1 MLQRA
6 ACDPQ
11 IHFPPSV
18 TTAKKTDQLLMDFRC
33 LLHCHRGTP
42 YLSVVFTTMRAVRC
56 WNRLPREAVN
66 TPFPG
71 GENDLKGLFQ
81 PKPF

>member
-42 YLSVVFTTMRAVRC
+42 YLSSIHHHESSEMLEQVA
-56 WNRLPREAVN
+56 
-66 TPFPG
+66 
-71 GENDLKGLFQ
+71 Q
-81 PKPF
+81 